1 MRYYIKLRDK
11 IYVKG
16 YEFLS
21 FLKNIGKNISKSLR
35 GKYSQ
40 TLLDHDKK
48 SATNTLN
55 TVLKMPI
62 KKLHRGLVI

>member
-1 MRYYIKLRDK
+1 MRYYIKLKDK

-40 TLLDHDKK
+40 TLLDHDKQ

>member
-35 GKYSQ
+35 DKYSQ
-40 TLLDHDKK
+40 TLLDHDKQ

-55 TVLKMPI
+55 TVLKIPI

>member
-35 GKYSQ
+35 DKYSQ
-40 TLLDHDKK
+40 NLLDHDKQ

-55 TVLKMPI
+55 TLLKRPI